1 MILDDLLKLAA
12 AQNITAAGGVTS
24 TNTIDLDD
32 PTIRRRVGTG
42 EGLSVIW
49 VVTTA
54 AVVST
59 NTISFLILQSVN
71 ADLSSPTTIAQRL
84 VLGASLTLGTV
95 VQLEIPK
102 GTPTA
107 RYLGSRVTTG
117 AGDTV
122 SVSSYVVPTDHVPEF
137 TAYSKSYTV

>member
-54 AVVST
+54 AVVSA
-59 NTISFLILQSVN
+59 NTIAFLILQSVN
-71 ADLSSPTTIAQRL
+71 ADLSSPTTIAQRT

-117 AGDTV
+117 TGDTV
-122 SVSSYVVPTDHVPEF
+122 SVSSYVVPTDNVPEF
-137 TAYSKSYTV
+137 TAYAKNYAV